1 MKEILKLLKD
11 YFNSVKLL
19 FENEILTES
28 EIFDSLSKINS
39 KIDSDLKKISE
50 TNEDKITFKKTILDT
65 IKMMQ
70 QARAWYDTK
79 LGDDKTKK
87 TVYQFYKICLLPKF
101 TNFWKLCSEYNNKH
115 GFNENQGLQSIKVL
129 IDAMNKGT
137 IEQLNLKSV
146 KTYFN
151 Y

>member
-70 QARAWYDTK
+70 QARA
-79 LGDDKTKK
+79 
-87 TVYQFYKICLLPKF
+87 
-101 TNFWKLCSEYNNKH
+101 
-115 GFNENQGLQSIKVL
+115 
-129 IDAMNKGT
+129 
-137 IEQLNLKSV
+137 
-146 KTYFN
+146 
-151 Y
+151 